1 MKYLNLHSWK
11 IKPGEAI
18 QLQKELKKKIYLKKS
33 FNKIKKV
40 AGADVSYY
48 KNKMI
53 AGVVIFEFPNFK
65 IIERQSF
72 ISPVNF
78 PYIPGLLT
86 FREGPSLLAAFKK
99 IKNEPDIILFDGQG
113 IAHPRRMGIAT
124 HLGLF
129 LDKPTIGCAKSKL
142 SGNYKDLGE
151 EKGNYSFLRE
161 GNEVIGAVLR
171 TRKKVKPIFVSPGH
185 KIDLHNSIEIVLKC
199 TDKYKLPVPVREA
212 HLFVN
217 QLKSNLVAN
226 IKANQITATVP
237 TEEKAKILLK
247 DLTARLKKLLG
258 NYIYRSDNQTL
269 EEVVGNLSK
278 AKNLKIA
285 VAESC
290 TGGMLGE
297 MITRIPGSSKYFQ
310 GGVISYASIVK
321 EDLLKVPP
329 EVIKKYGEVSVQ
341 VARIM
346 AERVR
351 ECCHSDI
358 GISITGIAGP
368 GGATEKK
375 KVGLVYMALADGKK
389 TLTQKHQLFGDRQLI
404 RLRAAR
410 RALNMLRMYLI
421 KNNDNKI
428 NTN

>member
-1 MKYLNLHSWK
+1 MKAGAILKYLNLHSWEVNPK
-11 IKPGEAI
+11 RAI
-18 QLQKELKKKIYLKKS
+18 QFQKELKKKISLKKS
-33 FNKIKKV
+33 FSKIDKV

-48 KNKMI
+48 QNNMI
-53 AGVVIFEFPNFK
+53 AGVIIFEFPNLK
-65 IIERQSF
+65 VIESQF
-72 ISPVNF
+72 FVSPVKF

-129 LDKPTIGCAKSKL
+129 LDKPTIGCAKSRL
-142 SGNYKDLGE
+142 SGKYASVGE
-151 EKGNYSFLRE
+151 EKGDYALLKE
-161 GNEVIGAVLR
+161 GEEVLGAVLR
-171 TRKKVKPIFVSPGH
+171 TRRKVKPIFVSPGH
-185 KIDLHNSIEIVLKC
+185 KIDLSNSIEIVLKC

-226 IKANQITATVP
+226 IKSNQITATVP

-247 DLTARLKKLLG
+247 DSTARLKKLLG
-258 NYIYRSDNQTL
+258 NYIYGSNNQNL
-269 EEVVGNLSK
+269 EEVVGNL
-278 AKNLKIA
+278 LKTKKLKLAI
-285 VAESC
+285 AESC

-297 MITRIPGSSKYFQ
+297 MITRIPGSSEYFQ
-310 GGVISYASIVK
+310 GGVISYNARVK

-329 EVIKKYGEVSVQ
+329 EVIRKYGEVSRQ
-341 VARIM
+341 VAKLM
-346 AERVR
+346 AEGVR
-351 ECCHSDI
+351 INCHSDI

-389 TLTQKHQLFGDRQLI
+389 TITQKHQLFGSRQLI
-404 RLRAAR
+404 RLRASR
-410 RALNMLRMYLI
+410 RALNMLRNYLSGI
-421 KNNDNKI
+421 
-428 NTN
+428 

>member
-1 MKYLNLHSWK
+1 MEDKLILKYLNLHSWK

-142 SGNYKDLGE
+142 SGNYKTLSE
-151 EKGNYSFLRE
+151 EKGSYSLLRE
-161 GNEVIGAVLR
+161 GKETIGAVIR

-185 KIDLHNSIEIVLKC
+185 KIDLPNSIEIVLKC

-217 QLKSNLVAN
+217 QLKSNLAAN
-226 IKANQITATVP
+226 I
-237 TEEKAKILLK
+237 KAKILLK

-269 EEVVGNLSK
+269 EEVVGNLLK
-278 AKNLKIA
+278 AKKLKIA

-346 AERVR
+346 AEEVR
-351 ECCHSDI
+351 RCCHSDI

-368 GGATEKK
+368 VGATEKK

-404 RLRAAR
+404 RLRATR

>member
-1 MKYLNLHSWK
+1 MEVKVILKYPNLHSWEVTPK
-11 IKPGEAI
+11 EAI
-18 QLQKELKKKIYLKKS
+18 KLQKELKSRVSLEKY
-33 FNKIKKV
+33 FNKIEKI

-48 KNKMI
+48 ENKMI
-53 AGVVIFEFPNFK
+53 AGIVILKFPQLK

-72 ISPVNF
+72 ISAVKF

-142 SGNYKDLGE
+142 SGNYNTLGD
-151 EKGNYSFLRE
+151 EKGSYSFLRE
-161 GNEVIGAVLR
+161 GNEIIGAVLR
-171 TRKKVKPIFVSPGH
+171 TRKKVKPIFVSQGH
-185 KIDLHNSIEIVLKC
+185 KIDLPNSIEIVLKC

-217 QLKSNLVAN
+217 QLKSNFVAN
-226 IKANQITATVP
+226 I
-237 TEEKAKILLK
+237 KAKILLK

-269 EEVVGNLSK
+269 EEVVGNLLK
-278 AKNLKIA
+278 AKKLKIA

-310 GGVISYASIVK
+310 GGVISYNAKVK

-329 EVIKKYGEVSVQ
+329 EVIRKYGEVSKQ
-341 VARIM
+341 VAKLM
-346 AERVR
+346 AEEVR
-351 ECCHSDI
+351 KCCHSDI

-389 TLTQKHQLFGDRQLI
+389 TIAQKHQLFGDRHLI

-410 RALNMLRMYLI
+410 HALNMLRNYLSDI
-421 KNNDNKI
+421 
-428 NTN
+428 